1 MDGGDDAG
9 DIVVSF
15 LSEACTSP
23 RLSKVGTHTYGI
35 LPPGLAGHILGLN
48 NRKEYN
54 HNKYKFESHS
64 IN

>member
-23 RLSKVGTHTYGI
+23 RLSKVHI
-35 LPPGLAGHILGLN
+35 LPPGLAGHILHGLN

-54 HNKYKFESHS
+54 HNIYRFESHF